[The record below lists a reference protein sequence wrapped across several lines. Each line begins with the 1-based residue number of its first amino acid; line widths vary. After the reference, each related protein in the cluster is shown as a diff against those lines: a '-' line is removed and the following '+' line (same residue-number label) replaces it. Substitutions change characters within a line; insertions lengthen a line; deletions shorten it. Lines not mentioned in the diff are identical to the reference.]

1 MMQSNEEY
9 LLLVLDKKT
18 FFTTATTCEGVIIV
32 YTSCHSFTNIREDK
46 ERPRSDSDE
55 SIGVVKYLFGPF
67 YSRIFYCTIRIYYS
81 SNIYIGVFPDCFS
94 YVALNIMGIFP
105 HISRWCYQGA
115 VFFILYFDK
124 SVALAGRCYHHPARF
139 RHRNVYLIGKDHL
152 PLGKL

>member
-46 ERPRSDSDE
+46 ERPRSAPDE

-115 VFFILYFDK
+115 VFFHIVFWWKCCSGRSVLPPSRTFSSSQRVFDRK
-124 SVALAGRCYHHPARF
+124 RSF
-139 RHRNVYLIGKDHL
+139 TSW
-152 PLGKL
+152 